1 VGNDEAVDI
10 NKWFIA
16 YSRAL
21 RMEYGQAMSLAGFD
35 PDVIVDV
42 QQQVANN
49 MIVWLEANS

>member
-1 VGNDEAVDI
+1 MGNDEAVDI